1 MTETNAPANYPAAFE
16 AWRKNRLDKLKAAD
30 GWLNIIARF
39 WLETGTVSVGSAQ
52 DNDLVLSAGPAHL
65 GALTQAEDK
74 TVTFLP
80 ADGSKPIHVTPDE
93 EHPPQFMVG
102 PLLLE
107 ITSLN
112 GDNALRIRDTES
124 NEPAQLKPIASFPL
138 KPEWRIVADWVRLDA
153 PQGKTI
159 NTTKDIET
167 DVEVTHKAVFSHD
180 GRTYARR
187 QGKDPSHLR
196 LCGGELQRNNLAGK
210 SSLHRRHVSQCLLQI
225 FQKDHP
231 QNFY

>member
-93 EHPPQFMVG
+93 EHPDGFLSVDELGFGSATAEGGRLPGVQAVVG
-102 PLLLE
+102 TILTVTCATGTDERAAELTRRYPEAVGEAMEGYGVAAAAALFDLPFAE
-107 ITSLN
+107 IRAVSN
-112 GDNALRIRDTES
+112 FIGRREREAWRIGPALAALTAAAR
-124 NEPAQLKPIASFPL
+124 PIA
-138 KPEWRIVADWVRLDA
+138 E
-153 PQGKTI
+153 G
-159 NTTKDIET
+159 
-167 DVEVTHKAVFSHD
+167 
-180 GRTYARR
+180 
-187 QGKDPSHLR
+187 
-196 LCGGELQRNNLAGK
+196 LQA
-210 SSLHRRHVSQCLLQI
+210 C
-225 FQKDHP
+225 
-231 QNFY
+231 